1 MFRVL
6 VLRRRARAAAD
17 VRYYNPFL
25 VRGGRRAKSAADD
38 YCAAEDKS
46 AFPPSGKGIRK
57 TPQQLT
63 VIESSFLLSLETFC
77 NFCGL

>member
-1 MFRVL
+1 MFRVQ
-6 VLRRRARAAAD
+6 VHRRRGAAD
-17 VRYYNPFL
+17 VRHYNPCAW
-25 VRGGRRAKSAADD
+25 RRAKSAADD

-63 VIESSFLLSLETFC
+63 VIESCFLLSLETFC